1 VDASVGL
8 VGSGTSLNALS
19 GTAWNVY
26 DSIPGWTTVS
36 GSGIE
41 VQRGTVIAPHSG
53 AFYVELDSHRNA
65 TNSGSTNTRMS
76 QNLGALALGVYDLSF
91 YYSPRTSNAT
101 SMDIAFDLAGGA
113 AFSDTVGFVDG
124 AVGSWTL
131 ITRSFA
137 VTSGT
142 DVVLS
147 FTAGGRGGSTRR
159 LHRRCVDH
167 WAGADPA
174 SGRRLAAGG
183 RVGRARLRTP
193 ALTRRACGAAP
204 APVVLRAGAASGAG
218 DDQHCRGRPRRPE
231 L

>member
-1 VDASVGL
+1 MSSDVSYACRGRDRRIFRRLLRVRHRRQRRLRNRGRLGRPGRLGNGAQR
-8 VGSGTSLNALS
+8 AL

-36 GSGIE
+36 GFGIE
-41 VQRGTVIAPHSG
+41 VQRGTVIAPNSG
-53 AFYVELDSHRNA
+53 AFYVELDSHPNA

-113 AFSDTVGFVDG
+113 AFADTVGFVDG
-124 AVGSWTL
+124 AVGSWTQ

-137 VTSGT
+137 VTSGA

-147 FTAGGRGGSTRR
+147 FAAGGDGGSARR
-159 LHRRCVDH
+159 LHR
-167 WAGADPA
+167 
-174 SGRRLAAGG
+174 
-183 RVGRARLRTP
+183 
-193 ALTRRACGAAP
+193 
-204 APVVLRAGAASGAG
+204 
-218 DDQHCRGRPRRPE
+218 
-231 L
+231 

>member
-8 VGSGTSLNALS
+8 AGSGTSLNALS

-53 AFYVELDSHRNA
+53 AFYVELDSHPNA

-137 VTSGT
+137 VTSGA

-147 FTAGGRGGSTRR
+147 FAAGARRIDLAASSMMCRSPGRRRSRFRPPAGCWRPGWPRSASHVGADASRLWRRARPGCIEGGRSQR
-159 LHRRCVDH
+159 
-167 WAGADPA
+167 
-174 SGRRLAAGG
+174 SGR
-183 RVGRARLRTP
+183 
-193 ALTRRACGAAP
+193 
-204 APVVLRAGAASGAG
+204 
-218 DDQHCRGRPRRPE
+218 
-231 L
+231 